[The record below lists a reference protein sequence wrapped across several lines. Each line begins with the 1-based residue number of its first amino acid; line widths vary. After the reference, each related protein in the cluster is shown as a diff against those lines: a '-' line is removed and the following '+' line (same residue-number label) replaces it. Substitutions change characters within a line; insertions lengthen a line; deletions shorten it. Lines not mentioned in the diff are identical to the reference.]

1 MGVKNLTTIN
11 GHLVDEVK
19 EKPCIFEAC
28 LCGSLYSTFTT
39 SFSLQ
44 FSSII
49 RLFHIILVEKKTI
62 VRILLPICILKQT
75 VTETL
80 FKDQLE

>member
-49 RLFHIILVEKKTI
+49 RLFHIILVEKKNNCENFT
-62 VRILLPICILKQT
+62 T
-75 VTETL
+75 HMH
-80 FKDQLE
+80 FKTNGY